1 MRWSVLVLAGALVAG
16 GGASAPAQVFPSSA
30 GDLAVQTAAKGLD
43 HPWSL
48 AFLPDGRML
57 VTERPGRL
65 NLIGRDF
72 KRTQIEGVPR
82 VYASG
87 QGGLLEVA
95 LHPRFADNGLIYLS
109 YAGPGEGGASTELA
123 RAKLEGNRLVELRVL
138 FVEEPKT
145 T

>member
-1 MRWSVLVLAGALVAG
+1 MVKLVE
-16 GGASAPAQVFPSSA
+16 
-30 GDLAVQTAAKGLD
+30 GLD

-72 KRTQIEGVPR
+72 KRSHIEGVPR

-87 QGGLLEVA
+87 QGGL
-95 LHPRFADNGLIYLS
+95 
-109 YAGPGEGGASTELA
+109 GGASTELA
-123 RAKLEGNRLVELRVL
+123 RARLNGARLEDLRVL
-138 FVEEPKT
+138 LRGGAEDRGRPALRAAAW
-145 T
+145 